1 MPLNSPKRACHRPL
15 RLAGL
20 ADHLKS
26 PLKGV
31 AMPAFRLVPIVA
43 AFAASL
49 FSALPALAE
58 ACLGNVSRAP
68 MIAPD
73 GTRIML
79 ATLKSEEVRIT
90 YIGHSTFTI
99 ESPGGTIAATDYND
113 YYRPPLT
120 PTIATMNYAHSTH
133 YSERPDPA
141 IPHVMRG
148 WSLTGAIPRH
158 DVQAGDMRVRNV
170 PTNIR
175 AGVTGGMQ
183 GETTYYGN
191 SIFIFEVAGLCI
203 AHLGHLHHTLTP
215 EHLQAIGKVDIVLAA
230 VDGSWTVDLDGIV
243 EIINQL
249 KPKVVIPMHYLTERV
264 LERFLARM
272 GETHSIER
280 VISPS
285 RVFSFADL
293 PMKPA
298 IITLLGR

>member
-1 MPLNSPKRACHRPL
+1 ML
-15 RLAGL
+15 RTIADQTRRIAGAALIVGCAFLASAG
-20 ADHLKS
+20 
-26 PLKGV
+26 
-31 AMPAFRLVPIVA
+31 A
-43 AFAASL
+43 AQ
-49 FSALPALAE
+49 AE
-58 ACLGNVSRAP
+58 SCIGQVSRAP

-73 GTRIML
+73 GTRIQP

-113 YYRPPLT
+113 YYRPPRT
-120 PTIATMNYAHSTH
+120 PTIATMNFAHSTH

-148 WSLTGAIPRH
+148 WSLTGSVPRH

-191 SIFIFEVAGLCI
+191 SIFIFEASGLCI

-215 EHLQAIGKVDIVLAA
+215 EHLKAIGQVDIVLAA
-230 VDGSWTVDLDGIV
+230 VDGSWTVDLDGMV
-243 EIINQL
+243 EILNQL
-249 KPKVVIPMHYLTERV
+249 RPKVIIPMHYLSERV
-264 LERFLARM
+264 LERFLERM
-272 GETHSIER
+272 APTHEIER
-280 VISPS
+280 VLSPS
-285 RVFSFADL
+285 RVFTFADL
-293 PMKPA
+293 PKKPA
-298 IITLLGR
+298 IVTLLGR

>member
-1 MPLNSPKRACHRPL
+1 M
-15 RLAGL
+15 
-20 ADHLKS
+20 
-26 PLKGV
+26 KGD
-31 AMPAFRLVPIVA
+31 AMSAFRLAQRAVVIALALLP
-43 AFAASL
+43 
-49 FSALPALAE
+49 ALPALAE
-58 ACLGNVSRAP
+58 ACLGNLSRAP
-68 MIAPD
+68 MFAPD
-73 GTRIML
+73 GTRVL
-79 ATLKSEEVRIT
+79 PTTLRSEEVRIT

-113 YYRPPLT
+113 YYRPPQT

-148 WSLTGAIPRH
+148 WSLSGTIPRH

-175 AGVTGGMQ
+175 AGVSGGMQ

-191 SIFIFEVAGLCI
+191 SIFVFEVAGLCI

-230 VDGSWTVDLDGIV
+230 VDGSWTVDLDGMV
-243 EIINQL
+243 EVLNQL
-249 KPKVVIPMHYLTERV
+249 RPKVIIPMHYLTERV

-272 GETHSIER
+272 GETHDIER
-280 VISPS
+280 LVSPS
-285 RVFSFADL
+285 RVFTFADL
-293 PMKPA
+293 PTKPA